1 MQSERVGDDLR
12 GNRRM
17 ALAIRGAA
25 QAQRDLSAWIDRDHC
40 AGISARFAVG
50 TAAVLRRL
58 RQRNIG
64 HIRAGWFYTRCQA
77 DAEKPSLAADFVAP
91 AFELVIVGDPQELR
105 QRCIVVAG
113 VEYGACRRSV
123 RESIDRN
130 EIATAQFRRIHGEPA
145 RRDVHD
151 TFEGKIEL
159 WSPVSS
165 IETHGCAVRDNEL
178 VVDGN
183 VLHLVAAV

>member
-1 MQSERVGDDLR
+1 M
-12 GNRRM
+12 
-17 ALAIRGAA
+17 
-25 QAQRDLSAWIDRDHC
+25 
-40 AGISARFAVG
+40 
-50 TAAVLRRL
+50 
-58 RQRNIG
+58 
-64 HIRAGWFYTRCQA
+64 RAGWFYTRCQA
-77 DAEKPSLAADFVAP
+77 DAEEPSLAADFVAP

-105 QRCIVVAG
+105 QRRVVVAG

-145 RRDVHD
+145 RRDAHD
-151 TFEGKIEL
+151 TFEGKIQL
-159 WSPVSS
+159 WSPVSA
-165 IETHGCAVRDNEL
+165 IETHGGAVLANDL